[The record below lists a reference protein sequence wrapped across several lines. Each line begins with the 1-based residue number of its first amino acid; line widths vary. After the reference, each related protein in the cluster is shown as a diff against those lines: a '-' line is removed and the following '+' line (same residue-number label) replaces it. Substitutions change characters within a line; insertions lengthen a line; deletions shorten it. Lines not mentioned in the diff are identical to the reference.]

1 MPVFYQQN
9 SVYVAKIMC
18 FEKYMRNL
26 HDESLKTL
34 HKKYYV
40 GLLLSFKSI
49 NYFMK
54 HYLSYAF
61 DAIKENWEK
70 PAISNYGAKTLTYAD
85 IAKNIAKLHLFFEK
99 CNIKKG
105 DHIAICAKNS
115 AEWCVAFLG
124 ITSYGAIAVPLLADF
139 LPENIMQL
147 IKLSDSRMAFVD
159 KNIIS
164 TLQRENLLDKFA
176 GFENFIGLVDLVDC
190 TAVEGVDSS
199 IKVTPAEI
207 EKLFEQKYPLVFSAD
222 DLDFDTKDLDALAV
236 ISYTSGTSSSPKGV
250 MLPAKSISGNVEI
263 ARKLVPIAV
272 KEGGATL
279 SILPLAHIFGLSFDF
294 LFLLSCGCHINIFT
308 EKPVPA
314 RLLKALSDVKPFI
327 FLTVP
332 LLVEKIF
339 RSKVIPT
346 LKKPIMKVLLSIPGI
361 RRVILNKVRDKII
374 DTFGGNLAKAGFF
387 IGGAAISKDVD
398 DVMKK
403 IRIPYAVGYGMT
415 ECGPL
420 ISYVASSHPCID
432 DRGGVAAPGIE
443 LRIDSDRPSKF
454 PGEIQVRGDVVTY
467 GYYKNEEAT
476 KATFTSDGWL
486 KTGDM
491 GIQDRFGTVFIKGRC
506 KNMIL
511 TASGQNIYPEEIED
525 MINRLPYV
533 MESLVVGRNHALIAL
548 VVADY
553 DAAKA
558 AGLSVEE
565 VQSLV
570 EKNILALNSKLPS
583 YSQIGRCEVR
593 RDPFEKTPK
602 LSIKRFMYN

>member
-1 MPVFYQQN
+1 
-9 SVYVAKIMC
+9 
-18 FEKYMRNL
+18 
-26 HDESLKTL
+26 
-34 HKKYYV
+34 
-40 GLLLSFKSI
+40 
-49 NYFMK
+49 MK
-54 HYLSYAF
+54 HYLSFVF

-70 PAISNYGAKTLTYAD
+70 PAISNYGANTMTYAD
-85 IAKNIAKLHLFFEK
+85 IARNIARLHLFFEK

-115 AEWCVAFLG
+115 AEWCAAFLG
-124 ITSYGAIAVPLLADF
+124 ITSYGAVAVPLLPDF
-139 LPENIMQL
+139 HPENIVHL
-147 IKLSDSRMAFVD
+147 IKISDSRMAFVD
-159 KNIIS
+159 KAILSN
-164 TLQRENLLDKFA
+164 LQRENLLGNLEGNGDFV
-176 GFENFIGLVDLVDC
+176 GLVDIVNY
-190 TAVEGVDSS
+190 TAVEGCKGSVE
-199 IKVTPAEI
+199 VTPTEI
-207 EKLFEQKYPLVFSAD
+207 DKLFSQKYPVAFSAD
-222 DLDFDTKDLDALAV
+222 DLELDTKDLDALAV

-250 MLPAKSISGNVEI
+250 MLPAKSISGNVEV

-272 KEGGATL
+272 KEGGSTL

-294 LFLLSCGCHINIFT
+294 LFLFSCGCHINIFT
-308 EKPVPA
+308 EKPVPV
-314 RLLKALSDVKPFI
+314 RLLKALSDVRPFI

-346 LKKPIMKVLLSIPGI
+346 LKKPAMRFLLSIPGV
-361 RRVILNKVRDKII
+361 RRVIFNKVRDKIV
-374 DTFGGNLAKAGFF
+374 DTFGGNLSKAGFF

-398 DVMKK
+398 AVMKK

-432 DRGGVAAPGIE
+432 DRGGVAAPNVE

-454 PGEIQVRGDVVTY
+454 PGEIQVRGAVVTY

-476 KATFTSDGWL
+476 KAAFTSDGWL

-491 GIQDRFGTVFIKGRC
+491 GIQDRFGTVYIKGRC

-533 MESLVVGRNHALIAL
+533 VESLVVGRNHALVAL

-565 VQSLV
+565 AQSLIDKEV
-570 EKNILALNSKLPS
+570 QALNAKLPS

-593 RDPFEKTPK
+593 HEPFEKTPK